1 MSIVADRPT
10 MEAALVRAL
19 SRHIGHTTGAY
30 DLDRILSV
38 LDFFRDRS
46 SAYKEE
52 ILAYLRDQA
61 SEDEKTITEEYLSE
75 VLTFARSFGVIEL
88 ISGKEVRLQKYSC
101 PELGRSILAAK
112 DIGNDNFFR
121 FFKARTV
128 FLADS
133 DSLVAV
139 LSYFDENRTESLQ
152 EYYVQFF
159 LEVRKARY
167 DWLRR
172 AFPEPMLLT
181 RITDRLTWLSG
192 AKKGVATQPK
202 IDAFTLN
209 TARHHSTPRKG
220 WLSSFEMLDSRV
232 GALTEFGRRALQSLI
247 GANGYFWLAPPRGMQ
262 ELLRISPPLI
272 TDGPFEDEFAFVAEL
287 AEPGPKDVEALI
299 PDVAEVMIQGYP
311 SAKLI
316 HASQASVQLPIEYT
330 IYRSYTDGMA
340 YDALQVLDA
349 VFHRYRDQI
358 DRLSAFKGKIGFYR
372 VK

>member
-1 MSIVADRPT
+1 MSIVADRPN

-38 LDFFRDRS
+38 LDFFQDRS

-52 ILAYLRDQA
+52 ILTYLRDQA
-61 SEDEKTITEEYLSE
+61 FEDEKTITEDYLSE

-88 ISGKEVRLQKYSC
+88 VSGKEARLQKYSC
-101 PELGRSILAAK
+101 PELGRSLLASKHLEDA
-112 DIGNDNFFR
+112 DFFR
-121 FFKARTV
+121 FFKARTI

-139 LSYFDENRTESLQ
+139 LSYFDGNRTESLQ
-152 EYYVQFF
+152 DYYIEFF
-159 LEVRKARY
+159 LDVRRARY

-192 AKKGVATQPK
+192 AKKEAATQLK

-220 WLSSFEMLDSRV
+220 WLNSFDMLDP
-232 GALTEFGRRALQSLI
+232 GAGMLTEFGRRALKSLR
-247 GANGYFWLAPPRGMQ
+247 GGNGYFWLAPPRGMQ
-262 ELLRISPPLI
+262 ELLRISPSLI
-272 TDGPFEDEFAFVAEL
+272 TDGPFEDEFAFVDEL
-287 AEPGPKDVEALI
+287 AAPNPNDVEALI
-299 PDVAEVMIQGYP
+299 PDVAEIMIRGYS

-330 IYRSYTDGMA
+330 IYRSYTDGVA
-340 YDALQVLDA
+340 YDALQVIEN
-349 VFHRYRDQI
+349 VFHRYRDKI
-358 DRLSAFKGKIGFYR
+358 DRLSAFKGKVGFYR

>member
-1 MSIVADRPT
+1 

-30 DLDRILSV
+30 GLDRILSV

-52 ILAYLRDQA
+52 IIAYLRDQ
-61 SEDEKTITEEYLSE
+61 SPQDEKAITEEYLSE
-75 VLTFARSFGVIEL
+75 VLTFARSFGVIDL
-88 ISGKEVRLQKYSC
+88 VSGKEVRLQKYSC
-101 PELGRSILAAK
+101 PELGRSLLAAK

-121 FFKARTV
+121 FFKARTI

-139 LSYFDENRTESLQ
+139 LSYFCKNRSENLQ
-152 EYYVQFF
+152 DYYVSFF
-159 LEVRKARY
+159 SAVREARY
-167 DWLRR
+167 DWLCR

-181 RITDRLTWLSG
+181 RITDRLTWLSV
-192 AKKGVATQPK
+192 AKNGVATQPK
-202 IDAFTLN
+202 IDVFSLN

-220 WLSSFEMLDSRV
+220 WLASFDMLDLDTGR
-232 GALTEFGRRALQSLI
+232 LTEFGRRALQSLV
-247 GANGYFWLAPPRGMQ
+247 GNKGYFWLAPPRGMQ
-262 ELLRISPPLI
+262 ELLRISSSLI
-272 TDGPFEDEFAFVAEL
+272 TDGPFEDEFAFAHEL
-287 AEPGPKDVEALI
+287 DAPKHNDFEALI
-299 PDVAEVMIQGYP
+299 PDVAEIMIQGYP

-316 HASQASVQLPIEYT
+316 HASQASVQLPIEYI
-330 IYRSYTDGMA
+330 IYRSYTDGVA
-340 YDALQVLDA
+340 YDALQVLDE
-349 VFHRYRDQI
+349 VFHRYRDEI